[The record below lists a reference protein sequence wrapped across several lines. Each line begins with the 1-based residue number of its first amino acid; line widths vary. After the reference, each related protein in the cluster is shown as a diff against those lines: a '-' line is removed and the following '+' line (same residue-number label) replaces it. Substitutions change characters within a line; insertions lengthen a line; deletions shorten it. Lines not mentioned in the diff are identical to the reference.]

1 MIRWLM
7 ILAIGS
13 QVALAASSHEGVK
26 LVRQT
31 PLKTKGTLNY
41 GDKAY
46 TGAAMPVTI
55 LNPTP
60 EDGRVLVQTVL
71 GMNIRMRR
79 SYLATTNGCIRNICV
94 GDRVV
99 TGRLANATVLAHFED
114 GTFITN
120 DNVEVMRWDYKDL
133 ALREG
138 CTQSFCR
145 GDHVLNSKGNKAF
158 VEGFFGNGDYLI
170 RNADNAKFSIA
181 KQNELKLTF
190 AQCRNIPIERKGV
203 CHK

>member
-1 MIRWLM
+1 MIRLLM

-13 QVALAASSHEGVK
+13 QIALASSSSEGVK
-26 LVRQT
+26 IFRQS
-31 PLKTKGTLNY
+31 PIKAKGTLSY
-41 GDKAY
+41 GEKAY

-60 EDGRVLVQTVL
+60 EDGRILVQTVL

-79 SYLATTNGCIRNICV
+79 SYLAATNGCIQNICV

-120 DNVEVMRWDYKDL
+120 DGVEVMRWDHKDL

-138 CTQSFCR
+138 CTQNFCR
-145 GDHVLNSKGNKAF
+145 GDHVQNQKGNKAF
-158 VEGFFGNGDYLI
+158 VEGFFGNGDILI
-170 RNADNAKFSIA
+170 REATNAKFRIV
-181 KQNELKLTF
+181 QNKDINLTL
-190 AQCRNIPIERKGV
+190 AMCRNIPIKRQGL